1 MKRIL
6 FAVLSIA
13 LAGFALASFA
23 AVSVIAFAA
32 IASLTLWA
40 SAKAMLQR
48 SAPQPA
54 YVRTESRTP
63 HDQRITRVWND
74 GRGTIIDM

>member
-40 SAKAMLQR
+40 SAKTMLR

-54 YVRTESRTP
+54 YVRTDRRNSQDE
-63 HDQRITRVWND
+63 RITRVWND